1 MDNMTFESIGEHSPE
16 AEREQFI
23 TVVLCEPGKEAHVTT
38 ISNILES
45 LQQTVGGYIEAIYP
59 FEDPVAIICNEEG
72 KLNSME
78 LNRALR
84 DESGQI
90 YDILAGP
97 FFLAGLGDDDFTS
110 LSEELQQKYC
120 KMFKHP
126 EMFFWNGNQ
135 IQVLPIET

>member
-1 MDNMTFESIGEHSPE
+1 MDNMTLETACED
-16 AEREQFI
+16 FI
-23 TVVLCEPGKEAHVTT
+23 TVVLCEPGKEAYVTT
-38 ISNILES
+38 IANNLES
-45 LQQTVGGYIEAIYP
+45 LQKTVGGYIEAIYP
-59 FEDPVAIICNEEG
+59 FDDSVAIICNEEG

-97 FFLAGLGDDDFTS
+97 FFVAGLGDDDFTS
-110 LSEELQQKYC
+110 LSEELQQKYY

-126 EMFFWNGNQ
+126 EIFFWDGNQ
-135 IQVLPIET
+135 IRVISL

>member
-1 MDNMTFESIGEHSPE
+1 MDKITLE
-16 AEREQFI
+16 AKREQFI
-23 TVVLCEPGKEAHVTT
+23 AVVLCEPGKEACVTT
-38 ISNILES
+38 IPNNLES
-45 LQQTVGGYIEAIYP
+45 LQKTVGGYIEAVYP

-97 FFLAGLGDDDFTS
+97 FFLAGLGDEDFAS

-120 KMFKHP
+120 NMFKHP
-126 EMFFWNGNQ
+126 EMFFWDGNQ
-135 IQVLPIET
+135 IRVIPL